1 MNKKFNKNDTVKV
14 HSTTYEEINGQIGV
28 ICYPIRDDGGYYYQ
42 VKINDKYY
50 LLSGKG
56 LTKV

>member
-28 ICYPIRDDGGYYYQ
+28 IYCPIRDDGGYYYQ
-42 VKINDKYY
+42 VKINNKHY
-50 LLSGKG
+50 LLSEKS
-56 LTKV
+56 LIKV